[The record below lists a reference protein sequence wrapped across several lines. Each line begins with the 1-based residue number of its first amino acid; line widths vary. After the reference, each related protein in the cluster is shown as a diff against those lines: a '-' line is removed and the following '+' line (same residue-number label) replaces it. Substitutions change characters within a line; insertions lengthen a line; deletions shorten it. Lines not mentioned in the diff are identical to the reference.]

1 MQLNSYLSPP
11 SGGLMLLPVV
21 SCGLL
26 VPPRTPDEERR
37 HVPRDGARAR
47 RAAAVSRHVPPPRP
61 RAAPRLALL
70 APAAGAQHDVRHQ
83 VSLKLSNFN
92 IRAFIH
98 NLRFDG

>member
-11 SGGLMLLPVV
+11 SGGLLLLPVV

-26 VPPRTPDEERR
+26 FPAHTPEERR
-37 HVPRDGARAR
+37 HETRDGARAR

-83 VSLKLSNFN
+83 VESES
-92 IRAFIH
+92 I
-98 NLRFDG
+98 